1 MPVNSNEDHLNRHV
15 LAMGK
20 SGSGKSYWMM
30 SHRLVKQSDRVIVW
44 DPYQTHNVK
53 YYSSLKEF
61 ARVIHSCIKKKQKLR
76 IGLSVNPT
84 KENFEFFCRCIWSLA
99 DGNVETVVLV
109 EELADVS
116 RSGGATGTWGNI
128 IRVGRKYGLVIMAA
142 TQRPQDIDKTL
153 FTQVAKMWCGYISN
167 YDQPYV
173 ERNLGLKPRTLSQ
186 IKKESYHHVLSDGDQ
201 WEWGKPGDMKY

>member
-1 MPVNSNEDHLNRHV
+1 MPVNPNEKHKNQHV

-30 SHRLVKQSDRVIVW
+30 SHPMVKSAKRVVIW
-44 DPYQTHNVK
+44 DPYQTHDVK
-53 YYSSLKEF
+53 YFSNLQAFAKEI
-61 ARVIHSCIKKKQKLR
+61 RGSVQGKKSFR
-76 IGLSVNPT
+76 IGLSVNPN
-84 KENFEFFCRCIWSLA
+84 KENFEYFCRCVWALA
-99 DGNVETVVLV
+99 DGNFGTVVLV

-116 RSGGATGTWGNI
+116 RSGGASGTWGNI
-128 IRVGRKYGLVIMAA
+128 IRVGRKYGLIIMAA

-173 ERNLGLKPRTLSQ
+173 ERNMGVEPGVISK
-186 IKKESYHHVLSDGDQ
+186 IKKESYCHVLSDGDQ
-201 WEWGKPGDMKY
+201 YEWGTPSGMRY